1 MVADKVNFELVSP
14 QRLLLSE
21 AVDMVVVPGA
31 EGDFGVLAEHAPLIS
46 TVRPGTITVYQD
58 NAVSERIF
66 VAGGFAEVTAER
78 CTVLAEEAEPLEDI
92 DRAAVESQLRV
103 LREDLGV
110 ARSDDERQL
119 LEARIAVAEAKIEA
133 VEDLVY
139 Q

>member
-1 MVADKVNFELVSP
+1 VADKVNFELVSP

-58 NAVSERIF
+58 NVVSERIF

-78 CTVLAEEAEPLEDI
+78 CTVLAEEAEPIEDI
-92 DRAAVESQLRV
+92 DRAAVETELRT
-103 LREDLGV
+103 LREDLGG
-110 ARSDDERQL
+110 AQTEEERQL
-119 LEARIAVAEAKIEA
+119 VEARIAVAEAKIEA
-133 VEDLVY
+133 IEDVVY

>member
-1 MVADKVNFELVSP
+1 MADKVNFELVSP

-92 DRAAVESQLRV
+92 DRTAVESQLRV
-103 LREDLGV
+103 LREDLGA